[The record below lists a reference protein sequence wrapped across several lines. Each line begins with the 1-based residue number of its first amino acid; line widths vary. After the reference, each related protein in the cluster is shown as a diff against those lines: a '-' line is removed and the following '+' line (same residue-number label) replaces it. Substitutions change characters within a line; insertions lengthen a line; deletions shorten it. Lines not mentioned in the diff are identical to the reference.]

1 MVRSLIKTYSDSGLS
16 RIVIKKIIKMKHLF
30 STALFVFFTIA
41 SVSAQ
46 QGSLHIEQDKKITDL
61 VNLYK
66 AADES
71 VGYYRIQ
78 IYFGSLAK
86 AQETKS
92 EAEGDFPGWFS
103 EIKFESPSYRVRI
116 GKFKNKLDA
125 ERELQKVRLK
135 YPAAMLLKPEK
146 TTK

>member
-1 MVRSLIKTYSDSGLS
+1 
-16 RIVIKKIIKMKHLF
+16 MKHLF
-30 STALFVFFTIA
+30 CIVLFAFFAIA
-41 SVSAQ
+41 PLSAQ

-66 AADES
+66 AANENA
-71 VGYYRIQ
+71 GYYRIQ
-78 IYFGSLAK
+78 IYFGSLAR

-92 EAEGDFPGWFS
+92 EAEGEFPGWFS

-146 TTK
+146 ATK

>member
-1 MVRSLIKTYSDSGLS
+1 
-16 RIVIKKIIKMKHLF
+16 MKNLF
-30 STALFVFFTIA
+30 YAILLVFFVISTG
-41 SVSAQ
+41 SAQ

-61 VNLYK
+61 VNMYK

-71 VGYYRIQ
+71 AGYYRIQ
-78 IYFGSLAK
+78 IYFGSLDK
-86 AQETKS
+86 AQEIKAQ
-92 EAEGDFPGWFS
+92 AEGDFPGWFS

-125 ERELQKVRLK
+125 ERELQEVRLK

>member
-1 MVRSLIKTYSDSGLS
+1 
-16 RIVIKKIIKMKHLF
+16 MKNLF
-30 STALFVFFTIA
+30 SVLLFSLFVTPI
-41 SVSAQ
+41 VSAQ
-46 QGSLHIEQDKKITDL
+46 EGSLHIEQDKKITDL

-66 AADES
+66 AADDS

-86 AQETKS
+86 AQETKAQ
-92 EAEGDFPGWFS
+92 AEGDFPGWFS
-103 EIKFESPSYRVRI
+103 EIKFESPSYRVRV

-125 ERELQKVRLK
+125 ERELQEVRLK

>member
-1 MVRSLIKTYSDSGLS
+1 
-16 RIVIKKIIKMKHLF
+16 MKHLF
-30 STALFVFFTIA
+30 FAGLSALFAIA

-46 QGSLHIEQDKKITDL
+46 EGSLHIEQDNKITDL

-66 AADES
+66 AADEIA
-71 VGYYRIQ
+71 GYYRIQ

-86 AQETKS
+86 AQEIKS
-92 EAEGDFPGWFS
+92 KAEGDFPGWFS

-125 ERELQKVRLK
+125 ERKLQEVRLK